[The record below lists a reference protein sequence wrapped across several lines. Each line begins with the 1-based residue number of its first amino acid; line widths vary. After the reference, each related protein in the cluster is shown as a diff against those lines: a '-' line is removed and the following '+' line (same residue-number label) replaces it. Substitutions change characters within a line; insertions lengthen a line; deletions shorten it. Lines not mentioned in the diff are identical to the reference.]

1 MTMNF
6 ILNLGKILFLF
17 LPLLAKQRWFYIVLT
32 LGFTSQIVH
41 AQIVDN
47 VEIIP
52 TSQGYEIEIHFTS
65 PLRYQNYAP
74 IVASKTL
81 DIFLKT
87 DTRTSQVGY
96 EGLNER
102 VDLSWDISIPTA
114 LVELTYDGELVDNP
128 RITARFKRAL
138 RSNVRASADFRSIII
153 AVIDPQIANQ
163 QATEQKQ
170 DTGTSI
176 DLLIAT
182 LKDKSVVLA
191 KILSDAN
198 QSMLDKD
205 YSKAVRLLSKVRDES
220 DGEVQQRAQELIGV
234 SRELNEQLA
243 QAKAEYTRYLED
255 YPSSEGAPRVKQR
268 LDAMLTAAQAP
279 KQRLRAA
286 KPSKITNDNEW
297 QSQFYGSFAQTY
309 YRDETSQQDQ
319 PSQLLRSNLNNDLDF
334 VAKVSKG
341 DLELGSQFVG
351 SYRKDFMDQ
360 AKGNEFI
367 PSILYFDGKLK
378 EQGLYARVGRQSFNS
393 AGILGRFDGARLA
406 YDIND
411 HYRINAVM
419 GYPINYSDKSKINSN
434 VSFQGF
440 SIDIQSI
447 WTGWDFN
454 TFYISQQ
461 NYQVKDREAIGG
473 EIRYRDEDK
482 SLFTLIDYDILFND
496 LNIFLFIGNWSLN
509 ENNNINL
516 VVDYR
521 NSPILT
527 TNNAI
532 QGQGVS
538 SLDQLL
544 ERYTEDELQQLARDR
559 TAKTQSV
566 STSLTH
572 EFNQAWQIVGELTY
586 SKYGETLASEGIEA
600 YPASDNEFMYSLQLV
615 GNKVAFDTD
624 TMIVSWRYSDLT
636 RSTTQSLNS
645 NWRFNINSEFRVN
658 PRLRIDYRKSKLNDD
673 ERWMYRPYM
682 RLDYRYEKWL
692 KFEFDFGYEWLDET
706 FSGLSRKTTG
716 YFINVG
722 YRAQF

>member
-1 MTMNF
+1 M
-6 ILNLGKILFLF
+6 
-17 LPLLAKQRWFYIVLT
+17 
-32 LGFTSQIVH
+32 
-41 AQIVDN
+41 
-47 VEIIP
+47 
-52 TSQGYEIEIHFTS
+52 
-65 PLRYQNYAP
+65 
-74 IVASKTL
+74 
-81 DIFLKT
+81 
-87 DTRTSQVGY
+87 
-96 EGLNER
+96 
-102 VDLSWDISIPTA
+102 A
-114 LVELTYDGELVDNP
+114 L
-128 RITARFKRAL
+128 
-138 RSNVRASADFRSIII
+138 
-153 AVIDPQIANQ
+153 
-163 QATEQKQ
+163 
-170 DTGTSI
+170 
-176 DLLIAT
+176 DLL
-182 LKDKSVVLA
+182 
-191 KILSDAN
+191 
-198 QSMLDKD
+198 
-205 YSKAVRLLSKVRDES
+205 
-220 DGEVQQRAQELIGV
+220 
-234 SRELNEQLA
+234 
-243 QAKAEYTRYLED
+243 
-255 YPSSEGAPRVKQR
+255 
-268 LDAMLTAAQAP
+268 
-279 KQRLRAA
+279 
-286 KPSKITNDNEW
+286 
-297 QSQFYGSFAQTY
+297 
-309 YRDETSQQDQ
+309 
-319 PSQLLRSNLNNDLDF
+319 
-334 VAKVSKG
+334 
-341 DLELGSQFVG
+341 
-351 SYRKDFMDQ
+351 
-360 AKGNEFI
+360 
-367 PSILYFDGKLK
+367 
-378 EQGLYARVGRQSFNS
+378 
-393 AGILGRFDGARLA
+393 
-406 YDIND
+406 IND

-419 GYPINYSDKSKINSN
+419 GYPINYSDKSTINSE
-434 VSFQGF
+434 VSFQGV
-440 SIDIQSI
+440 SVDIQSI
-447 WTGWDFN
+447 WSGWDFN